1 MISGISSGIS
11 GVSGIKKPDI
21 SELFSKT
28 DTNGDGKVSKE
39 EFVASRP
46 SDVSETNAASL
57 FDKMDSDGTGALS
70 QTQLQEGMEKN
81 KPEKSSRNLGNTLSD
96 TVLAAVNQLLQS
108 LNSSSDADA
117 DGDTSDKSSKDSDM
131 FSKMDTDG
139 NGSVSKQEFLAA
151 RPSNVSEDQATKLYS
166 SIDTENTGSI
176 TEDQFTSAMQKA
188 PQGPPPSGGA
198 GGPPPSGGSQSETSD
213 TSSSSSS
220 STTYD
225 ALDTN
230 KDGKVSMAELLAGMN
245 EKASSANTDDA
256 TKQLLNTISNA
267 IETYAENNSLDL
279 NDVNAFKAVA

>member
-11 GVSGIKKPDI
+11 GVSGNKKPDI
-21 SELFSKT
+21 SELFSKI

-39 EFVASRP
+39 EFVATRP
-46 SDVSETNAASL
+46 SEVSETNAASL
-57 FDKMDSDGTGALS
+57 FDKMDSDGTGSLS
-70 QTQLQEGMEKN
+70 QTQLKEGMEKN

-108 LNSSSDADA
+108 LNSSIDADA
-117 DGDTSDKSSKDSDM
+117 DGDKSDKSGKDSDM
-131 FSKMDTDG
+131 FAKMDTNG
-139 NGSVSKQEFLAA
+139 NGTVSKEEFLAA

-176 TEDQFTSAMQKA
+176 TKDQFTSATQNA

-198 GGPPPSGGSQSETSD
+198 GGPPPAVGSKSASSD
-213 TSSSSSS
+213 TSSSS
-220 STTYD
+220 TNYD
-225 ALDTN
+225 PLDTN
-230 KDGKVSMAELLAGMN
+230 QDGKVSMAELLAGMN

-256 TKQLLNTISNA
+256 TKQLLNTISSA